1 MPVGMGAGKELCVC
15 ACVCGEGG
23 AAQTLTL
30 RGARGDRAAPAG
42 GCRCRGPTA
51 PGAREDGAPVTALRR
66 RPGAPSS
73 ADPSRPQG
81 AREPGAANPPS
92 DGEF

>member
-1 MPVGMGAGKELCVC
+1 MRVSVGRGVLRKPSPC
-15 ACVCGEGG
+15 EGREE
-23 AAQTLTL
+23 T
-30 RGARGDRAAPAG
+30 AG
-42 GCRCRGPTA
+42 GVPLPWPHCPLRC
-51 PGAREDGAPVTALRR
+51 EDGAPVTALRR

>member
-1 MPVGMGAGKELCVC
+1 MCVSVGRGVLRKPSPCEGREETALCP
-15 ACVCGEGG
+15 
-23 AAQTLTL
+23 
-30 RGARGDRAAPAG
+30 RG